1 MSKSTSQNRCERD
14 LLGSCMVPADALY
27 GVHTVR
33 ALENFPSSGRQ
44 LGDES
49 GLVAAFAQVKHAAAV
64 ANVESGVLDI
74 ERARVICIAA
84 DEVVAGQHRQHFIV
98 DLLEGSGGTSLN
110 MNVNEVLANRAL
122 QLLGRPPGAYED
134 LHPND
139 HVNRSQSTNDVV
151 PTAILMAS
159 YAGLEVVLVEL
170 DALQQVLAEKARQ
183 FSSIMKLGRTCLQ
196 DAQPMTLGQSFGAY
210 AALAARLIE
219 TLQTRRRACLS
230 VPLGAT
236 AIGTGFGAPP
246 GYRERAIRALGEATG
261 VSWQSSENLFDG
273 LANADGYSRL
283 SGELRAAAGALAK
296 VANDLMLLSSGPR
309 GGLAELRLPAL
320 QAGSSIMPGKV
331 NPVVP
336 LSVCQAAFAVTG
348 CDAAIAAACQQGQLE
363 INPYEPLIASQLMLA
378 MRLLRN
384 AVWQLRT
391 RCLDRIEPDVARMR
405 AHLRSS
411 SASATALVPRFG
423 YEAVSEFVKRAELEG
438 VPFLELM
445 ERERILQADEVD
457 AVLKVSTAVG

>member
-1 MSKSTSQNRCERD
+1 MSEPTGRNRCEQD
-14 LLGSCMVPADALY
+14 ALGTCMVPADALY
-27 GVHTVR
+27 GVHSVR
-33 ALENFPSSGRQ
+33 ALDNFPSSGRR
-44 LGDES
+44 LGDEAR
-49 GLVAAFAQVKHAAAV
+49 LLAAFAQVKRAAAV
-64 ANVESGVLDI
+64 ANAESGVLDG
-74 ERARVICIAA
+74 ERASAIGLAA
-84 DEVVAGQHRQHFIV
+84 DEVVDGRHREQFIV
-98 DLLEGSGGTSLN
+98 DLLEGAGGTSLN

-122 QLLGRPPGAYED
+122 QLLGREPGDYAY

-159 YAGLEVVLVEL
+159 HSGLGVLLTEL
-170 DALQQVLAEKARQ
+170 EALQQVLAEKARQ
-183 FSSIMKLGRTCLQ
+183 FASIMKLGRTCLQ
-196 DAQPMTLGQSFGAY
+196 DAQPMTLGQSFEAY
-210 AALAARLIE
+210 AALVARSVESLRE
-219 TLQTRRRACLS
+219 RQRACLH

-236 AIGTGFGAPP
+236 AIGTGFGAPA
-246 GYRERAIRALGEATG
+246 GYRECAIRALGEATG
-261 VSWQSSENLFDG
+261 IAWQSPASLFDG

-283 SGELRAAAGALAK
+283 AGELRAAAGGLAK
-296 VANDLMLLSSGPR
+296 MANDLMLLSSGPH

-363 INPYEPLIASQLMLA
+363 INPYEPLIAAQLMLA

-391 RCLDRIEPDVARMR
+391 RCLDRIEPNVERMR
-405 AHLRSS
+405 SHLHSS

-423 YEAVSEFVKRAELEG
+423 YETVSAFVKRAETEG
-438 VPFLELM
+438 VTFLELVV
-445 ERERILQADEVD
+445 REGIVGAAEMDQLLLA
-457 AVLKVSTAVG
+457 AVR